1 MASSVIIELSL
12 LRPTQMTVGFRQ
24 IKHKRKRLKELSK
37 RPAELVEFIL
47 ERPIRVVRGPAE
59 RAYVIDHH
67 HLALALMEQKYQTA
81 PMQVDADLS
90 RLTQRQFWAEM
101 QAREFVYPVDA
112 HGKRHAV
119 SELPGCLTDLRDDPF
134 RSLAG
139 FVRMAGG
146 FAKVETPFAEFLW
159 ADFFRLHIR
168 KKMLAKDFDAAIE
181 QAVALARQP
190 DAKHLPG
197 YLKVKKT

>member
-1 MASSVIIELSL
+1 MPSSAIIPLSL

-24 IKHKRKRLKELSK
+24 IKHKRKHLKELRK

-67 HLALALMEQKYQTA
+67 HLALALLEHDYQTA
-81 PMQVDADLS
+81 PMQVDADFS
-90 RLTQRQFWAEM
+90 TLTQRQFWKEM
-101 QAREFVYPVDA
+101 QAHEFVYPVDS
-112 HGKRHAV
+112 HGERHPI
-119 SELPGCLTDLRDDPF
+119 SELPKCLTDLKDDPF

-139 FVRMAGG
+139 FVRMEGG
-146 FAKVETPFAEFLW
+146 FTKVDTPFAEFKW

-168 KKMLAKDFDAAIE
+168 KKDVIDDFRMALEHAIH
-181 QAVALARQP
+181 LARQP
-190 DAKHLPG
+190 EAKHLPG
-197 YLKVKKT
+197 YLKAK